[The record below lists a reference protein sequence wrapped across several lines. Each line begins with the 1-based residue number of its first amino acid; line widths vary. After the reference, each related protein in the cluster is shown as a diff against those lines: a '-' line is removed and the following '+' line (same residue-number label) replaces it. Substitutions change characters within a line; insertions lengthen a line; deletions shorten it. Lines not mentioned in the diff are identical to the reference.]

1 MTRSVDGLSDGA
13 TVSSSFTQETVEVAA
28 ESVPEPGSVLGLL
41 GLGLGVLATQRKK
54 QA

>member
-1 MTRSVDGLSDGA
+1 MA
-13 TVSSSFTQETVEVAA
+13 
-28 ESVPEPGSVLGLL
+28 LL